1 MTSPATSRRGPLRR
15 VSADDFASAE
25 EVVKTAA
32 LLLVPDEQ
40 TQRQVFEKLM
50 PHLYVLRNKGCSF
63 VQLTKLLNQCGVNL
77 QPSTVRTY
85 YSEMLADRL
94 DICQARMNES
104 IAVMAAVRS
113 ETAGVDISEISD
125 RVQAFM
131 HRQKQVTSAK
141 VDSVF
146 GAPIA
151 GRANDAEPA
160 PRAIA
165 SSPAVSPTKP
175 VQARPPAAGRRAA
188 PSAPRDDIPADDTPA
203 SEFGLLGLSGPAQ
216 PRSNGPA
223 GFFTLDTDPSASAPA
238 AGLPERKDP
247 RGHARAPISGGAAA
261 EGPAPAPVRAA
272 QSSAPSTPPPG
283 AIKKRISQ
291 LQKGV
296 PPLKPRDKVPG
307 HVYEPGDLE
316 HPAIPGLM
324 LNLEQRL
331 YGASLEFFDEVGD
344 DAGVIRV
351 ETADEKRFRVVWR
364 QPVPITPTRTA
375 DSFTKMDPT
384 LFPPQS

>member
-1 MTSPATSRRGPLRR
+1 M
-15 VSADDFASAE
+15 SADDFASAE
-25 EVVKTAA
+25 EVVKTAT
-32 LLLVPDEQ
+32 LLLVPDDQ

-63 VQLTKLLNQCGVNL
+63 AQLTKLLNQCGVNL

-113 ETAGVDISEISD
+113 ETAGVEISAISD

-146 GAPIA
+146 GATPA
-151 GRANDAEPA
+151 GPAREAEPP

-165 SSPAVSPTKP
+165 SSPAVSAPKP
-175 VQARPPAAGRRAA
+175 AQARPPAAGRRAA
-188 PSAPRDDIPADDTPA
+188 PSAPRDDTPADDTPA
-203 SEFGLLGLSGPAQ
+203 GEFGLLGLSGPAQ
-216 PRSNGPA
+216 PPSNGPA
-223 GFFTLDTDPSASAPA
+223 GFFTLDTDPSPPSPA
-238 AGLPERKDP
+238 AVPPERKDP
-247 RGHARAPISGGAAA
+247 RGQARAPISGGAAA
-261 EGPAPAPVRAA
+261 EAPAPVPARAA
-272 QSSAPSTPPPG
+272 QSSAPGTPPPG

-291 LQKGV
+291 LQNGV

-331 YGASLEFFDEVGD
+331 YGASLEFFDEEGD

-364 QPVPITPTRTA
+364 QTVPITPTRTA

>member
-1 MTSPATSRRGPLRR
+1 M
-15 VSADDFASAE
+15 SADDFASVE
-25 EVVKTAA
+25 EVVKTAT
-32 LLLVPDEQ
+32 LLLVPDDQ

-63 VQLTKLLNQCGVNL
+63 AQLTKLLNQCGVNL

-113 ETAGVDISEISD
+113 ETAGVDISAISD

-146 GAPIA
+146 GATLA
-151 GRANDAEPA
+151 GRAHEAEQA

-165 SSPAVSPTKP
+165 SSPAVSAPKP

-188 PSAPRDDIPADDTPA
+188 PSAPRDDTPADDTPS
-203 SEFGLLGLSGPAQ
+203 SEFGLLGLSGQSQ
-216 PRSNGPA
+216 PPSHGPA
-223 GFFTLDTDPSASAPA
+223 GFFTLDTDPSSPPPA
-238 AGLPERKDP
+238 AEPAERKNL
-247 RGHARAPISGGAAA
+247 RGQARAPSAGGSAAVA
-261 EGPAPAPVRAA
+261 PAPAPAD
-272 QSSAPSTPPPG
+272 SAESHNTATTPPPG
-283 AIKKRISQ
+283 AIRKRISP
-291 LQKGV
+291 LQDGV
-296 PPLKPRDKVPG
+296 PALKQRDSVPA
-307 HVYEPGDLE
+307 HVYEPGELE

-331 YGASLEFFDEVGD
+331 YGAGLEYCDEEGD
-344 DAGVIRV
+344 EAGVLKV
-351 ETADEKRFRVVWR
+351 ETPDEKRFRVTWR
-364 QPVPITPTRTA
+364 QPIPMTQTRTGS
-375 DSFTKMDPT
+375 SFTRMDPA
-384 LFPPQS
+384 LFPTKS